1 MATPVDVLEAEVM
14 NLGQADRTRIL
25 EQLIVS
31 IDESIEI
38 EADWIKEAL
47 RRKAAVADGSMK
59 MVPGD
64 EAIARLEALFPGRTA

>member
-1 MATPVDVLEAEVM
+1 MPTPFDVLAAEVM

-31 IDESIEI
+31 MDASPEI
-38 EADWIKEAL
+38 EAVWIQEAL
-47 RRKAAVADGSMK
+47 HRKVAVADGSMK

-64 EAIARLEALFPGRTA
+64 EAIARLEALFP